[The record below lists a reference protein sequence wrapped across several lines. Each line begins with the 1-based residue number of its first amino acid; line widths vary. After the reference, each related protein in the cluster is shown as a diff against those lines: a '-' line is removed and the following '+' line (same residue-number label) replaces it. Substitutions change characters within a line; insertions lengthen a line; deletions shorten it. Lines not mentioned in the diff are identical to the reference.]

1 MKLTKL
7 LILFLLLSLK
17 GFSQQVPVYSFKY
30 DKTEFCAGSNGFSS
44 LLILND
50 KNEVLSG
57 PILKHAKFSY
67 STISGNGI
75 LKIDENGK
83 IDQNKSDAGKY
94 IVEIKFSGI
103 LEKITITINNCR

>member
-7 LILFLLLSLK
+7 LILFLFLSLK
-17 GFSQQVPVYSFKY
+17 GFSQQAPSYTFKY
-30 DKTEFCAGSNGFSS
+30 DKTEFCAGTNGFSTLS
-44 LLILND
+44 ILND
-50 KNEVLSG
+50 KNEILSG
-57 PILKHAKFSY
+57 PILRHAKFSY
-67 STISGNGI
+67 TTISGNGI

-103 LEKITITINNCR
+103 IEKISIIVNNCQ